1 MIFNFSIR
9 GNTVFDR
16 MNIIFLSDTRN
27 ITFKCIFWEKII
39 FGLIRYLY
47 KKEIPY
53 LANIH
58 KTSFVH
64 FFLGKMIFNFP
75 SKEQDHFFRKK
86 KYHYSWQYKK
96 DHITMHFFLERS
108 YVQNICKKYYFF
120 MYFLRKIIFLFPF
133 KE

>member
-96 DHITMHFFLERS
+96 DHITMHFFFGKILCSEHLQK
-108 YVQNICKKYYFF
+108 VLFFHVFFEKDNISFSV
-120 MYFLRKIIFLFPF
+120 
-133 KE
+133 